1 MKLPVYNIDG
11 QSVGREVELPASVFG
26 LELNEQSEHVVYL
39 AVKQYLAN
47 QRQGTHKSK
56 QRNEIHGSTRK
67 LHKQKGTGGSRKGNI
82 KNPLYHGG
90 GRVFGPQ
97 PRDYEQRL
105 NKKVKRL
112 ARKFALTAKAQQG
125 RIVIVEDF
133 KMEAPKTKSYLQFLN
148 SVKAG
153 EVAIGSGKSVL
164 VLNPTAAPVK
174 PTAPRFPQPP
184 RGAKKRAAF
193 ADKVKAYIVAR
204 QEYKTALATYEAN
217 KAAAE
222 AAVAQTYGN
231 IHLSSRNIP
240 NAKTAHANLLNTYD
254 IMNTKFLV
262 LSESALQH
270 LSNALS

>member
-26 LELNEQSEHVVYL
+26 LELTAQSEHVVYL

-67 LHKQKGTGGSRKGNI
+67 LHKQKGTGGSRKGSI

-97 PRDYEQRL
+97 PRSYEQKL

-112 ARKFALTAKAQQG
+112 ARKIALTSKAQQG
-125 RIVIVEDF
+125 RIVVIEDF
-133 KMEAPKTKSYLQFLN
+133 KMDAPKTKNYLQFL
-148 SVKAG
+148 SKVKVND
-153 EVAIGSGKSVL
+153 VAIGTGKSML
-164 VLNPTAAPVK
+164 VLNPIAMPVK

-184 RGAKKRAAF
+184 RGAKKRATF
-193 ADKVKAYIVAR
+193 AEKVKAYIVAK
-204 QEYKTALATYEAN
+204 QAYIAAIATYNEGI
-217 KAAAE
+217 AAAQLQNDE
-222 AAVAQTYGN
+222 TYGN

-240 NAKTAHANLLNTYD
+240 NAKTAHANSLNTYD
-254 IMNTKFLV
+254 IMNTRFLV
-262 LSESALQH
+262 ISESALQQ
-270 LSNALS
+270 LGAALG